1 MKCQKDDTPDATLL
15 QRFGK
20 MGDKQAFVT
29 LVERH
34 FNLVHSIACRETG
47 NSESAKDVA
56 QQVFIVLA
64 HTPNPPADSGH
75 FSLWLLHVTRNMA
88 RNLKKAEARRARRE
102 AISIQLN
109 ALDGNSSRWGQI
121 APEIDATISQLPP
134 LDRKVVL
141 MRFYMGYTYMEIA
154 RQLELTTESARKRC
168 DRSLEKLRN
177 LLGKRGIATTAS
189 ALASMLPANAVT
201 AAPAALSTKVAASA
215 LAAPPIQIGV
225 LSPLHFVLMKTTT
238 KIAIAGLCA
247 VGVLTIYTIAGGKFT
262 ASSGKTAPSLSLS
275 SDQSAE
281 GGSSQ
286 QGSLKKGNSSK
297 RSSRTVDPSSDLS
310 ELKSILAEKDF
321 GVVARRFGPYIDTLN
336 SAELERAMNYLTSLN
351 TDGFD
356 WSGTVLDRWV
366 SVDPEAATS
375 WAVKHSPAKVNDAIK
390 KWALNDPDAALAW
403 VRSMGEG
410 KIGGNSYYG
419 PIIGALGQT
428 PDRLGKAAEILSS
441 MTPADIKSSKI
452 PDQICSW
459 VAFQRSQ
466 QDLEKIASCFKSLS
480 PDIKNETSS
489 SIIAQ
494 VSVHDVGIALDM
506 CDNVNVNPLVFRGQ
520 VRSAMA
526 MAESPD
532 REAEVSNFM
541 AKLPADDPRRPEF
554 EKIYADFQKEYQNQK
569 SK

>member
-20 MGDKQAFVT
+20 TGDEQAFVT

-215 LAAPPIQIGV
+215 LAAPPIKIGV

-262 ASSGKTAPSLSLS
+262 ASSGKAAPSLSLS
-275 SDQSAE
+275 SDQSGE
-281 GGSSQ
+281 GGSGT
-286 QGSLKKGNSSK
+286 GSLKKGNSSK

-310 ELKSILAEKDF
+310 ELKSILAEKDI
-321 GVVARRFGPYIDTLN
+321 GVAARRFGPYIDTLN
-336 SAELERAMNYLTSLN
+336 SADLERVMNYLASLT
-351 TDGFD
+351 TDGID
-356 WSGTVLDRWV
+356 WSDTALIRWI
-366 SVDPEAATS
+366 SIDPEAATS
-375 WAVKHSPAKVNDAIK
+375 WALKHSPARVNDSIER
-390 KWALNDPDAALAW
+390 WAFKDPDAAWAW
-403 VRSMGEG
+403 VRSRGEG
-410 KIGGNSYYG
+410 TIGGNSYYA
-419 PIIGALGQT
+419 PIISALGQT
-428 PDRLGKAAEILSS
+428 PDGLGKATEILSS
-441 MTPADIKSSKI
+441 MTPADIKSSDVPK
-452 PDQICSW
+452 QIRSW
-459 VAFQRSQ
+459 LHPEMNPK
-466 QDLEKIASCFKSLS
+466 DLEKIASWTKGLS
-480 PDIKNETSS
+480 PDLKKETYPQLINNISLLDP
-489 SIIAQ
+489 A
-494 VSVHDVGIALDM
+494 IALDM
-506 CDNVNVNPLVFRGQ
+506 CRDVYTSTNMFPGIA
-520 VRSAMA
+520 RSAME
-526 MAESPD
+526 MARSEGK
-532 REAEVSNFM
+532 EALVSQFM
-541 AKLPADDPRRPEF
+541 AGLPADDPSRPAF
-554 EKIYADFQKEYQNQK
+554 EKMYADFQNAE
-569 SK
+569 